1 MRCVILRLVDVRKYV
16 GGELVLDRVGL
27 NVGRGDIV
35 VVRGRSGVGKTT
47 LARVA
52 ALIEPPDDG
61 SVIFNG
67 MDLSR
72 ASDRV
77 RSSVRLRYIGYV
89 DQFFK
94 LIPEMTVLE
103 NVEVPMKL
111 LGIPKDVRRE
121 RALDALEALGLKSK
135 ASSFPN
141 QLSGGEKQRVAIA
154 RAVAKQPLLLVM
166 DEPFSNLDEV
176 SEANTMNL
184 LKDLARN
191 GVGVLITTTD
201 LYKQIYSS
209 KDFILIN
216 KQLVLR
222 DAVRTP

>member
-1 MRCVILRLVDVRKYV
+1 MILKLVDVRKYV

-222 DAVRTP
+222 DAVLTP

>member
-1 MRCVILRLVDVRKYV
+1 MILKLVDVRKYV

-77 RSSVRLRYIGYV
+77 RSSVRLRHIGYV

>member
-1 MRCVILRLVDVRKYV
+1 MILKLVDVRKYV